1 VTDEQWNSVDA
12 HFSALAEESAAAQ
25 AAGLARIEDEEV
37 RAEVASLLRHSG
49 GGDTLVGIVG
59 ATMDQIDIASF
70 KDQRVGPYRIVR
82 RLGEGGQG
90 AVFEAVRADG
100 SFDQR
105 VAIKIVKWEMDSET
119 TRGQFRRER
128 QILAGLEHPHIA
140 RLLDGGETEAGAPY
154 LVMEYVEGQPLTEAT
169 AGWPLAR
176 KLAMFLE
183 VAGAVAFA
191 HRNLIVHRDLKPANI
206 LVTSEGTPKL
216 LDFGIAKLVDNDAQ
230 RTRTAVQALTPEYA
244 SPEQVRGLAI
254 TTASDVYSLGVVLY
268 QLLTERKPYQL
279 NTMSLLEMDQ
289 VICQQA
295 PEPPRLGDE
304 LDFILLMALRKEP
317 ERRYESVE
325 RFAEDVVRYME
336 NRPVRA
342 RPDSVSYRVRKYAR
356 RNWLAL
362 SAATIALTGICGGAG
377 LAVYQARR
385 AEHRFQQ
392 VRVLA
397 NTFLFDF
404 DNEIRQV
411 PGTTK
416 ARELLV
422 KTALQYLDELARD
435 GSADAGLA
443 SELAQAYMSVGDV
456 QGMTGLPNLGRPA
469 DAIASYRKAAA
480 TARGAVAREPGNVAH
495 VRRLATCLAR
505 MSFLQTAMGDTSQ
518 ARGSLQESSRITK
531 ESLRNRE
538 PEAADL
544 RAMANVYVYLSALEM
559 NTGNAPAAV
568 EAAAVGAEWMA
579 RYAKANPV
587 LRARLDLM
595 RARAGLGRAQIV
607 RGQLELARQTLLAQ
621 RAERQAIAKEAPND
635 MENLREWGTND
646 HFLGNLHGEVS
657 GPNLGERA
665 EAERFYEE
673 HIGIAEKL
681 AAADPRNVGARGG
694 LVAPYGKMADLLRET
709 EPVRAVALYRKAL
722 EAAGAGGNRRAE
734 WLGQMSYAM
743 RRSGDPAGARRAAE
757 EGLTILVA
765 DLAPKP
771 GPQESRTASRVYR
784 AAGEAALAQGELP
797 VAKERLEKAVELLA
811 RHREIA
817 ATHLELAAD
826 LSFAWEA
833 LERYRAKAG
842 ETADLRGVRLAFWE
856 AWQRDTP
863 SVFTKRQVEL
873 ARATR

>member
-1 VTDEQWNSVDA
+1 
-12 HFSALAEESAAAQ
+12 
-25 AAGLARIEDEEV
+25 
-37 RAEVASLLRHSG
+37 
-49 GGDTLVGIVG
+49 
-59 ATMDQIDIASF
+59 
-70 KDQRVGPYRIVR
+70 
-82 RLGEGGQG
+82 
-90 AVFEAVRADG
+90 
-100 SFDQR
+100 
-105 VAIKIVKWEMDSET
+105 
-119 TRGQFRRER
+119 
-128 QILAGLEHPHIA
+128 
-140 RLLDGGETEAGAPY
+140 
-154 LVMEYVEGQPLTEAT
+154 
-169 AGWPLAR
+169 
-176 KLAMFLE
+176 
-183 VAGAVAFA
+183 
-191 HRNLIVHRDLKPANI
+191 
-206 LVTSEGTPKL
+206 
-216 LDFGIAKLVDNDAQ
+216 
-230 RTRTAVQALTPEYA
+230 
-244 SPEQVRGLAI
+244 
-254 TTASDVYSLGVVLY
+254 
-268 QLLTERKPYQL
+268 
-279 NTMSLLEMDQ
+279 
-289 VICQQA
+289 
-295 PEPPRLGDE
+295 
-304 LDFILLMALRKEP
+304 
-317 ERRYESVE
+317 
-325 RFAEDVVRYME
+325 
-336 NRPVRA
+336 
-342 RPDSVSYRVRKYAR
+342 
-356 RNWLAL
+356 
-362 SAATIALTGICGGAG
+362 

-404 DNEIRQV
+404 DSEIRQV

-469 DAIASYRKAAA
+469 DAIASYRKAEA

-544 RAMANVYVYLSALEM
+544 RTMANVYVYLSALEM

-568 EAAAVGAEWMA
+568 EAAAVGYEWMG

-587 LRARLDLM
+587 LRARIDLA

-621 RAERQAIAKEAPND
+621 RAERQAIANEAPND
-635 MENLREWGTND
+635 MENLREWGTTD
-646 HFLGNLHGEVS
+646 HFLGNLHGEAV
-657 GPNLGERA
+657 GPNLGEFA
-665 EAERFYEE
+665 EARRFYDE

-681 AAADPRNVGARGG
+681 MAADSRNVSARGG
-694 LVAPYGKMADLLRET
+694 LVAPYGKLADLLSET
-709 EPVRAVALYRKAL
+709 EPVRAVALYKKAL

-743 RRSGDPAGARRAAE
+743 RRSGDPSGARRAAE

-771 GPQESRTASRVYR
+771 GPQESRTAARVYR

-873 ARATR
+873 ARAPR